1 MKVDKTSK
9 GPLKKKK
16 KNEVKDYLSNL
27 KKIPQLNHDE
37 MVDLF
42 QKYELGGHIAER
54 AKKKI
59 IESNLRLVI
68 SIAKCYS
75 TNSISI
81 EDLIQEGNIGLIKAV
96 EKFKW
101 DKGFRFS
108 TYATWWIKQ
117 AIGQHV
123 LKSKRI
129 IRLPAHAANVQ
140 KKMIQASDEFKE
152 IAGYEPTH
160 DEISEITGISGS
172 VLKATMFGGRS
183 IVSIHQPIS
192 SSDGDSST
200 FEDRLEDSGDNNPF
214 DQLSKRQMISV
225 ISRVVNSLSPKE
237 SAIIRLRFGLSDD
250 DTNHQKYPITESE
263 INNVIKKREF
273 K

>member
-1 MKVDKTSK
+1 MKVNKSLNGT
-9 GPLKKKK
+9 LKKKK
-16 KNEVKDYLSNL
+16 KNDVKDYLSNL
-27 KKIPQLNHDE
+27 KTIPHLNHEE
-37 MVDLF
+37 MIDLF
-42 QKYELGGHIAER
+42 QKYELGGHVAER

-68 SIAKCYS
+68 SIARCYS

-140 KKMIQASDEFKE
+140 KKMIQAADEFKE

-172 VLKATMFGGRS
+172 VLKATMFGGKS

-192 SSDGDSST
+192 SSDGDAST
-200 FEDRLEDSGDNNPF
+200 FEDRLEDNGDNNPF
-214 DQLSKRQMISV
+214 DHLSKRQMINV
-225 ISRVVNSLSPKE
+225 ITKVVQGLNPKE
-237 SAIIRLRFGLSDD
+237 AAIIRLRFGLSDD
-250 DTNHQKYPITESE
+250 DTNHHRYPITEAEMS
-263 INNVIKKREF
+263 NVIKKREF